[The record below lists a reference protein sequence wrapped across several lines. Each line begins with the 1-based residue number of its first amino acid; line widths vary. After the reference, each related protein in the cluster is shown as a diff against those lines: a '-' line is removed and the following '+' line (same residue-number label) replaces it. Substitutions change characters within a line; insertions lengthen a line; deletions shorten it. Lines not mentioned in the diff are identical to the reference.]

1 LDPIT
6 HALISA
12 ALDRA
17 GLRRVSRNAL
27 AILVVA
33 GVAPDL
39 DLLSYFGGARAYFHD
54 HYALLHSIAGA
65 AILAFVIALIFWLVG
80 RRNARAPLRFWHVL
94 LLCAISVT
102 VHILL
107 DVAGTDGVQ
116 LFWPFRMHWFSWD
129 ILPGVDLWLLTILL
143 AGLLVPGLFHL
154 VSEEIGARKKRQGPS
169 RGAIAALVLVALY
182 IGARAELHS
191 TAVQLLLTHD
201 YHGATPMVAGAFPDS
216 ASPLFWRGVVDT
228 PNTIENVS
236 VPLIGGAFDANSSLT
251 HFKPASSPALDAARN
266 APLAKQFLRYARFP
280 LANLDKLPDGYRV
293 TLRDLRF
300 PDDADTPADLVAV
313 INLDSHLAVRR
324 QFIEFAAGASKKTP

>member
-1 LDPIT
+1 MDPIT
-6 HALISA
+6 HGLISV

-39 DLLSYFGGARAYFHD
+39 DLLSYFGGARAYFHY

-80 RRNARAPLRFWHVL
+80 RRNARAPLRFRRVL
-94 LLCAISVT
+94 LLCAIGVA

-107 DVAGTDGVQ
+107 DGAGTDGAQ

-169 RGAIAALVLVALY
+169 RAAMAALVLGALY

-228 PNTIENVS
+228 PNTIENVT
-236 VPLIGGAFDANSSLT
+236 VPLIGDEFDANSSRT
-251 HFKPASSPALDAARN
+251 HFKPARSPALDAARN

-280 LANLDKLPDGYRV
+280 LANLDKLSDGYRV

-300 PDDADTPADLVAV
+300 PDDASTPDDLVAV
-313 INLDSHLAVRR
+313 INLDSHLAVRG
-324 QFIEFAAGASKKTP
+324 QSIQFAADAAKHTP